1 MNEEQGL
8 AQQGAQAQQQQM
20 LDQVVQ
26 MLMQGMSPEEL
37 QAQGVP
43 AQLIQMAMQIV
54 QQEMAKQQQG
64 NPQQPQGLQGLAGSQ
79 MAQGNM

>member
-20 LDQVVQ
+20 LDQIVQ

-54 QQEMAKQQQG
+54 EQQQG
-64 NPQQPQGLQGLAGSQ
+64 QMQHQGQVPEGLAGMTQ
-79 MAQGNM
+79 QGL

>member
-37 QAQGVP
+37 QSQGVP

-54 QQEMAKQQQG
+54 EQQQG
-64 NPQQPQGLQGLAGSQ
+64 QLQPQGQVPEGLAGMTQ
-79 MAQGNM
+79 QGL

>member
-43 AQLIQMAMQIV
+43 AQLIQTAMQIV
-54 QQEMAKQQQG
+54 EQQQG
-64 NPQQPQGLQGLAGSQ
+64 QMQPQGQVPEGLAGMTQ
-79 MAQGNM
+79 QGL

>member
-20 LDQVVQ
+20 LDQIVQ

-54 QQEMAKQQQG
+54 EQQQG
-64 NPQQPQGLQGLAGSQ
+64 QLQLQGQVPEGLAGMTQ
-79 MAQGNM
+79 QGL

>member
-54 QQEMAKQQQG
+54 EQQQQQQG
-64 NPQQPQGLQGLAGSQ
+64 QMQPQGQVPEGLAGMTQ
-79 MAQGNM
+79 QGL

>member
-54 QQEMAKQQQG
+54 EQQQG
-64 NPQQPQGLQGLAGSQ
+64 QMQPQGQVPEGLAGMTQ
-79 MAQGNM
+79 QGL

>member
-54 QQEMAKQQQG
+54 EQQQG
-64 NPQQPQGLQGLAGSQ
+64 QIQPQGQVPEGLAGMTQ
-79 MAQGNM
+79 QGL